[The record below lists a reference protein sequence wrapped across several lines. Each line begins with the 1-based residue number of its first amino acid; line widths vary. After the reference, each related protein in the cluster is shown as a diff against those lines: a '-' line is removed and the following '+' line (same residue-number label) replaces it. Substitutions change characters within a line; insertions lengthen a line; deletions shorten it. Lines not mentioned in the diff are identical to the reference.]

1 MPPPSRLARIRE
13 GVRGAFRATYR
24 YARRFAVAIGVVV
37 AVLLVST
44 ITIDLGP
51 ALRARAEREGTRWF
65 ERKLTIGRLGVHL
78 ARGRFVIEDL
88 QIDGMQPGE
97 PPWLVA
103 KRLDVSLTWRALF
116 GREVLLD
123 SIEMTDWRMV
133 VESFPDGRQ
142 TFPRLTGPPRAPRQG
157 PGLVV
162 TTLQY
167 VHAHRGE
174 LVVNDYGSDW
184 YMVAPNVD
192 VTVSKAGQY
201 RGQMRFNDGTIRI
214 QKYVPM
220 SADLVASFKMDSGK
234 LVFDRIDL
242 ETDGAVSTMS
252 GFVDMAK
259 WPEQRYQ
266 VKSHIQFPIM
276 RELFFA
282 NDKFSLFG
290 EGDFTGTFHLFKGGH
305 DLKGSFA
312 SEIAGV
318 TAAKASWTAAEKALA
333 AYQATTLQITN
344 PPPVGP

>member
-1 MPPPSRLARIRE
+1 
-13 GVRGAFRATYR
+13 
-24 YARRFAVAIGVVV
+24 
-37 AVLLVST
+37 
-44 ITIDLGP
+44 
-51 ALRARAEREGTRWF
+51 
-65 ERKLTIGRLGVHL
+65 LGVHL
-78 ARGRFVIEDL
+78 ASGRFVIEDL

-103 KRLDVSLTWRALF
+103 RRLDVSLTWRALF
-116 GREVLLD
+116 KREILLD
-123 SIEMTDWRMV
+123 TIEMTDWRMV

-184 YMVAPNVD
+184 FMVAPNVD

-201 RGQMRFNDGTIRI
+201 RGRMRFNDGTIRI

-220 SADLVASFKMDSGK
+220 SADLVASFKLDSGK
-234 LVFDRIDL
+234 LVFDRIGL

-252 GFVDMAK
+252 GVVDMAK
-259 WPEQRYQ
+259 WPEQMYQ
-266 VKSHIQFPIM
+266 VKSHIQFPRM

-290 EGDFTGTFHLFKGGH
+290 EGDFT
-305 DLKGSFA
+305 S
-312 SEIAGV
+312 
-318 TAAKASWTAAEKALA
+318 ALA
-333 AYQATTLQITN
+333 ASTTTAFRIWPARWCGCAIAWRSRMRPRTSRAARRRFTTRWRRSASPACGRGRN
-344 PPPVGP
+344 SKPTTPTST